1 MGGRVQSIPPERQL
15 ALLGQLL
22 SEGGR
27 SGPSPDRLK
36 AIIDR
41 DLPAALRAPVPDG
54 FPGLWADEQKA
65 LREFRSFLLMGP
77 ILGKRVVAIGG
88 GFSSGKSSFLNSFLG
103 GESLLPIDTL
113 PTTAVPAYLISGTE
127 EKALRPQPLQRE
139 DQPLP

>member
-15 ALLGQLL
+15 APLGQLL

-103 GESLLPIDTL
+103 GESLKQ
-113 PTTAVPAYLISGTE
+113 GGNGG
-127 EKALRPQPLQRE
+127 
-139 DQPLP
+139 